1 METIWMKHYFLL
13 EYILFVNT
21 LDKTHLFQKERRA
34 CIINCLMYEDQC

>member
-13 EYILFVNT
+13 EYILSVNT

-34 CIINCLMYEDQC
+34 CPLNEVSQIF